1 MTSIQE
7 RYEIARNS
15 SNLKSLERTTFSD
28 SDVLVAAGMA
38 AQQNEDALLLWSVA
52 FQGHSAD
59 KHKLV
64 ENLARK
70 LDRYLDIHR
79 LDGSPT
85 QIAMECVA
93 WLLHGTCQ
101 PCGGRGYKTIPGTPH
116 LSDDLCDYCHGTGK
130 VELPRTEAHDWLKDH
145 IDTLT
150 AVAGGFIM
158 QKLAGELDL

>member
-1 MTSIQE
+1 MNLQE
-7 RYEIARNS
+7 RYEVARNS
-15 SNLKSLERTTFSD
+15 SNLKSLERTIFSD
-28 SDVLVAAGMA
+28 SDILAAAGMA

-79 LDGSPT
+79 LDGSPVK
-85 QIAMECVA
+85 IAMECVA
-93 WLLHGTCQ
+93 WVLHGTCQ

-116 LSDDLCDYCHGTGK
+116 LSDDLCDHCKGTGK
-130 VELPRTEAHDWLKDH
+130 IELPHTDAHTWLKNH
-145 IDTLT
+145 IEILS
-150 AVAGGFIM
+150 AVAGGQIM
-158 QKLAGELDL
+158 GKLVGEMDL